1 MQQISPLQKTNTVPN
16 FSTTDSEGNSFSKEI
31 LLGQKY
37 LLYFYPRDNT
47 PGCTAQACGFR
58 DHYCFF
64 QNKEIKI
71 FGISGGSRKTHEN
84 FRQKFRLPFPLL
96 LDEQNKIA
104 KLFGV
109 WGEKKFMG
117 RTFEGIHRVS
127 FLITKSGTVENTY
140 LKVKAKSH
148 PEELVRELQD
158 KESNST

>member
-1 MQQISPLQKTNTVPN
+1 MQQISPLQKANTVPN

-71 FGISGGSRKTHEN
+71 FGISGGSRITHEN

-109 WGEKKFMG
+109 WGEKKIYGAYIRRNSPSFISYYQIG
-117 RTFEGIHRVS
+117 DRRKHLFKGKSKKSPRRTCSGI
-127 FLITKSGTVENTY
+127 TG
-140 LKVKAKSH
+140 
-148 PEELVRELQD
+148 Q
-158 KESNST
+158 KE